1 MDPRVEV
8 LGVQDDDS
16 ENGPVRVGFAGNK
29 INILSILQYSTMVI
43 DH

>member
-16 ENGPVRVGFAGNK
+16 ENGLVRVRIAGNE
-29 INILSILQYSTMVI
+29 INILSFLQWST
-43 DH
+43 DGD